1 MEKNMEKI
9 NKDIEMIK
17 DDMLKIM
24 DKMDGFE
31 QTIINIKW
39 LLKRLRK
46 NKLYELQNIV
56 DQQSFEDHKGVK

>member
-9 NKDIEMIK
+9 NRDIDILKKDI
-17 DDMLKIM
+17 LKIM
-24 DKMDGFE
+24 DKMDNFE

-56 DQQSFEDHKGVK
+56 DQQSFEDYKGVK

>member
-39 LLKRLRK
+39 LLKRLRR

-56 DQQSFEDHKGVK
+56 DQQSFEDYKGVK

>member
-1 MEKNMEKI
+1 MEKNLEKI
-9 NKDIEMIK
+9 NEDINRIKKDI
-17 DDMLKIM
+17 LKIM
-24 DKMDGFE
+24 DKMDDFE

-56 DQQSFEDHKGVK
+56 DQQSFEDYKGVK

>member
-9 NKDIEMIK
+9 NRDIDILKKDI
-17 DDMLKIM
+17 LKIM
-24 DKMDGFE
+24 DKMDNFE

>member
-9 NKDIEMIK
+9 NRDIDILKKDI
-17 DDMLKIM
+17 LKMM
-24 DKMDGFE
+24 DKMDDFE
-31 QTIINIKW
+31 QIVINIKW